1 MLLETLDLRNNDVL
15 IYSQNLFNFND
26 SFKIIFKNEKKRRP
40 HRISYF
46 DVCSYVKDPSPKNLI
61 IYRLLTNVNQL
72 NAYSTK
78 YGYFIK
84 INNKV
89 ELVYFDPIFAIKDL
103 RHLRF
108 DLDPSRFRFKIQ
120 QVGLTSLTKK
130 EAEPNFAEVYSFD
143 LKAVEAQSQ
152 NDKIFA
158 DAIFAFDEDFTDS
171 ELPENVE
178 PEIKNA
184 SPNTMITS
192 DSETALISK
201 VKNISEDIGETKA
214 SFQTPTPPDMNRVQD
229 LREEIIV
236 LLKQAL
242 GIPEGSAIIP
252 LQAPQNINA
261 ANEVPDQKQKV
272 ESKNI
277 DQESNSTVDL
287 FKTTMHLSPSQKQ
300 KFESKEV
307 SPEVNN
313 VFDLFKTTNK
323 SDELSARERDSI
335 ILKFD

>member
-1 MLLETLDLRNNDVL
+1 MLLETLDLRNNDLL

-26 SFKIIFKNEKKRRP
+26 SFKIIFKNEKLKRP
-40 HRISYF
+40 NRISYF

-72 NAYSTK
+72 DAYSTK

-84 INNKV
+84 INNKA
-89 ELVYFDPIFAIKDL
+89 ELIYFDPIFAIKDL

-130 EAEPNFAEVYSFD
+130 EAEPNFAEVYCFD

-158 DAIFAFDEDFTDS
+158 DAIFAFDENYSDKEIPEPSEHEKEKPIQDS
-171 ELPENVE
+171 
-178 PEIKNA
+178 II
-184 SPNTMITS
+184 SS
-192 DSETALISK
+192 DSKQELIPK
-201 VKNISEDIGETKA
+201 GKNISEDVTDVKT
-214 SFQTPTPPDMNRVQD
+214 SFKSPIPPDINRIQD

-236 LLKQAL
+236 ILKQAL
-242 GIPEGSAIIP
+242 GIPEGSQDA
-252 LQAPQNINA
+252 LA
-261 ANEVPDQKQKV
+261 
-272 ESKNI
+272 S
-277 DQESNSTVDL
+277 
-287 FKTTMHLSPSQKQ
+287 FRKTTNVISENPFQKE
-300 KFESKEV
+300 KDEAKKAFAEV
-307 SPEVNN
+307 HNI
-313 VFDLFKTTNK
+313 FDLFKTTNK

>member
-1 MLLETLDLRNNDVL
+1 MLLETLDLRNNDLL
-15 IYSQNLFNFND
+15 IYSQNLFNFSD
-26 SFKIIFKNEKKRRP
+26 SFKIIFKNEKQRRP
-40 HRISYF
+40 RRISYF

-61 IYRLLTNVNQL
+61 IYRLLTNINQL

-89 ELVYFDPIFAIKDL
+89 ELIYFDPIFAIKDL

-130 EAEPNFAEVYSFD
+130 EAEPNFAEVYCFD

-158 DAIFAFDEDFTDS
+158 DAIFAFDENFTDN
-171 ELPENVE
+171 ELPENIE
-178 PEIKNA
+178 QKKI
-184 SPNTMITS
+184 ITSKDTIISS

-201 VKNISEDIGETKA
+201 VKKISEDKDEIKS
-214 SFQTPTPPDMNRVQD
+214 SFQTPTPPDINRVHD
-229 LREEIIV
+229 LREEIII

-242 GIPEGSAIIP
+242 GIPEGSTITP
-252 LQAPQNINA
+252 LQVSQDINS
-261 ANEVPDQKQKV
+261 ANDLNQKQKD
-272 ESKNI
+272 ESI
-277 DQESNSTVDL
+277 DTFTEIENTIDL
-287 FKTTMHLSPSQKQ
+287 FKTTQNVSSNQKQ
-300 KFESKEV
+300 KFETKNINTEV
-307 SPEVNN
+307 KN